1 MLALTNEQF
10 TVMLKVKCSYQDS
23 YTDAD
28 FFFVHQA
35 LIIAAARYQLAVV
48 FTQLSIVFLYKRI
61 FTLHMEWF
69 RNILYLLGALVIL
82 CEIPIFFAGLF
93 YCTPVNYAWDKTV
106 EGGHCY
112 DVQKVFD
119 VALVLNL
126 VVDIAIV
133 VCPIKLIWDLQMS
146 RSAKLGVIGILLLGS
161 L

>member
-69 RNILYLLGALVIL
+69 RNILYVLGALVIL